1 MSRLGRTPIPV
12 PGGVTVTC
20 DAARTVTV
28 KGPKGTLAYRLP
40 EGIAIAIESG
50 KPLRLSATA
59 EDRKLRKFHGLARAL
74 VKNMVV
80 GVTEGYVKRLAIAPQ
95 TYRAEL
101 KGQVLELTVGRANVE
116 KVEIPAGI
124 KIEVGGKGLAVQ
136 VSGCDKQLVGEI
148 AARIRRVHP
157 PEPYKG
163 RGIRYEDEVVRRK
176 QGKTLVGGAK

>member
-12 PGGVTVTC
+12 PAGVSFTS
-20 DAARTVTV
+20 DPAGQLTV
-28 KGPKGTLAYRLP
+28 KGPKGSLQYQLP
-40 EGIAIAIESG
+40 EGITVDASDAALAVV
-50 KPLRLSATA
+50 KA
-59 EDRKLRKFHGLARAL
+59 ETPERRLRKFHGLARAL

-95 TYRAEL
+95 TYRADL
-101 KGQVLELTVGRANVE
+101 KGNVLELMVGRANVE
-116 KVEIPAGI
+116 KVAIPQGI
-124 KIEVGGKGLAVQ
+124 TVEVGGRGLAVT
-136 VSGCDKQLVGEI
+136 VSGIDKQLVGEI

-176 QGKTLVGGAK
+176 QGKTLVGGK